1 MNYLLVKSLHLIAMV
16 AWFAGIFY
24 LVRLFVYHREAF
36 DKSPEEKYI
45 LCQQYNIMEN
55 RLFKI
60 ICRPAMLF
68 TWIFGIYMIYMNG
81 MDWFKENSWLHI
93 KIVLVFL
100 LSGYT
105 DYNHKI
111 IKQLHAG
118 KLVMSS
124 FQFRLYNEV
133 PFLFL
138 ASIVLLAV
146 YKNLLQFGYAFAG
159 IVVFAIVLFLFAKIY
174 KKLRTKTN

>member
-1 MNYLLVKSLHLIAMV
+1 MNYLLVKSLHLISMV

-24 LVRLFVYHREAF
+24 LVRLFVYHTEAF
-36 DKSPEEKYI
+36 DKNENERNI
-45 LCQQYNIMEN
+45 LIAQYNIMEN

-60 ICRPAMLF
+60 ICRPAMIF
-68 TWIFGIYMIYMNG
+68 TWIFGSYMIHLNG
-81 MDWFKENSWLHI
+81 LEWFKESSWLHI
-93 KIVLVFL
+93 KLVLVFF
-100 LSGYT
+100 LSIYT
-105 DYNHKI
+105 DHNNRI

-118 KLVMSS
+118 KVIMSS

-138 ASIVLLAV
+138 ASIILLAI

-159 IVVFAIVLFLFAKIY
+159 IIVFAIVLFIFAKIY
-174 KKLRTKTN
+174 KKIRTQN